1 MNIKQAKE
9 QIKYAISAYLT
20 KNEIGEYRIPVQSQR
35 PVFVMGAPGI
45 GKTDIMKQ
53 VAEELSIGMVSYSM
67 THHTRQSALGLPFI
81 QDKQYKGEKYQV
93 SEYTMS
99 EILST
104 IYDVVEETGTKEGI
118 LFLDE
123 INCVSETLA
132 PSMLQF
138 LQFKTFGKH
147 KIPDGWVVVT
157 AGNPPEY
164 NDSVREFDIVTWDRL
179 KRIDV
184 EADFQTW
191 INYAKITGV
200 HPAILSYLELKQ
212 YDFYKV
218 STGVDGKSFVTA
230 RGWVDLSKM
239 MRIFEEQD
247 FPVDEDLISQ
257 YLQDTKVAKNFA
269 IYYDLFCKYR
279 TTYKVE
285 EILDGS
291 YADEIV
297 EQAKKAPFDEQFALI
312 SLIIESLTHSI
323 RETTRRET
331 VSQIFVKE
339 CMILKS
345 AKTTADI
352 EEYIKKLENELAK
365 KRQANSIS
373 AEAILERQKVIL
385 EFETMFESFAKENKE
400 INVDAF
406 AKKYY
411 LDFKKSSK
419 KALEKVQ
426 KEIENA
432 LEYSHQSFGESQS
445 FFIVLSELT
454 TDPVCA
460 SFLAKNGGE
469 TYFKYNKNLLIH
481 DTQKALIQEITAFEE
496 SEVDEEE

>member
-1 MNIKQAKE
+1 MNIKEAKE

-20 KNEIGEYRIPVQSQR
+20 KNEIGEYRIPIQSQR

-53 VAEELSIGMVSYSM
+53 IAEELTIGMVSYSM

-81 QDKQYKGEKYQV
+81 QDKKYKGEQYQV

-104 IYDVVEETGTKEGI
+104 IYDVVEEDGVSEGI

-191 INYAKITGV
+191 ANYAKISGV

-218 STGVDGKSFVTA
+218 ETGVDGKSFVTA

-239 MRIFEEQD
+239 MRLFEEKE
-247 FPVDEDLISQ
+247 FPIDENLIAQ
-257 YLQDTKVAKNFA
+257 YLQDVKVAKNFS

-279 TTYKVE
+279 TAYKVE
-285 EILDGS
+285 EILDGTYS
-291 YADEIV
+291 ETIV
-297 EQAKKAPFDEQFALI
+297 EQAKNAPFDEQFALI
-312 SLIIESLTHSI
+312 SLIIETLTNSI
-323 RETTRRET
+323 REVSRYET
-331 VSQIFVKE
+331 LGFNFVKE
-339 CMILKS
+339 SMILKS
-345 AKTTADI
+345 TKTL
-352 EEYIKKLENELAK
+352 EEVSSYVEKLEENLRK
-365 KRQANSIS
+365 KRHANSIS
-373 AEAILERQKVIL
+373 QEDVLGKQKVIQ
-385 EFETMFESFAKENKE
+385 EFHKMVEVFKKDKGTVEVEKYGKKFYL
-400 INVDAF
+400 DH
-406 AKKYY
+406 KKYLKKE
-411 LDFKKSSK
+411 LDR
-419 KALEKVQ
+419 VQ
-426 KEIENA
+426 KEIEHT
-432 LEYSHQSFGESQS
+432 LEYSNKAFGESQS

-454 TDPVCA
+454 TDPICA
-460 SFLAKNGGE
+460 NFLSKNGGD

-481 DTQKALIQEITAFEE
+481 DNQKEILHDIRVLEDSE
-496 SEVDEEE
+496 S